1 MKGGK
6 GGRKRRSPGG
16 AVEREGAPRGKPK
29 PGAAKGAAKG
39 GAKRPASTAPKKGS
53 RKQPHFGGMP
63 ASGDE

>member
-29 PGAAKGAAKG
+29 PKPGAAQ
-39 GAKRPASTAPKKGS
+39 RPASTAPKKGS